1 MALLL
6 GLVGTEVELLLLE
19 HYEDAWQLV
28 PLVLI
33 GMGLASVLWHT
44 MSPRL
49 ATARSLQATMVAF
62 LVAGGAGVYLHGRGA
77 AEFQREIDPAQNR
90 WTMAWKVMRAKAPP
104 LLAPGLMVQ
113 LGLLGLLYGRR
124 SE

>member
-19 HYEDAWQLV
+19 HYEDVWQLV

-62 LVAGGAGVYLHGRGA
+62 LVSASFSLSARL
-77 AEFQREIDPAQNR
+77 
-90 WTMAWKVMRAKAPP
+90 TSK
-104 LLAPGLMVQ
+104 
-113 LGLLGLLYGRR
+113 
-124 SE
+124 